1 MGVVLAL
8 LITPPPL
15 FLFFWSRFYI
25 KVLVCWILIGPRLL
39 SQHINE
45 MNWTEFKSQFIQK
58 QNINF

>member
-8 LITPPPL
+8 LITPPL
-15 FLFFWSRFYI
+15 VSVFLLRFYI